1 MEDRF
6 VKVADLVINVKHI
19 ISVEKEE
26 ARHAGTYLI
35 KFDLDNGISKAVEY
49 INKKDRDLDFNLLCN
64 SL

>member
-19 ISVEKEE
+19 ISVEKET
-26 ARHAGTYLI
+26 AAHKGTYLI
-35 KFDLDNGISKAVEY
+35 TFCLDNGVAKAVEY
-49 INKKDRDLDFNLLCN
+49 INKTDRDLDFNLLCN